1 MENYAQY
8 IDNLAKRDIII
19 VGDKNA
25 REFFI

>member
-1 MENYAQY
+1 MENCAHY

>member
-25 REFFI
+25 GQFFV